1 MARLFGFLLI
11 AALLVM
17 IGVALGGAIDDAYR
31 EHVLVPA
38 KDGSG
43 VVSCER
49 VVKETGDV
57 YFENCSRVP

>member
-11 AALLVM
+11 AALLVF
-17 IGVALGGAIDDAYR
+17 IGVALGGAIDDAAR
-31 EHVLVPA
+31 EHVLVPQ
-38 KDGSG
+38 KDGG
-43 VVSCER
+43 VLSCER